1 MLAPDII
8 HSEEDSPGST
18 GLGHANGGR
27 GPGSSLT
34 TPSRPEPTSPTTSTT
49 TTATHTQHPRHH
61 STSTTTTTTTTPL
74 PPYPQP
80 PVDYD
85 YPFYP
90 EVPFQKETNKVQKE
104 GGPHEAIHSDGSGSV
119 ALIISIVAGTLIVV
133 ILIVLL
139 VLKFKGRQ
147 DGAYKVDESK
157 NYEGIPTVPTPMING
172 QGNGAIKPGD
182 RRPVKKQSKDV
193 KEWYV

>member
-1 MLAPDII
+1 MP
-8 HSEEDSPGST
+8 
-18 GLGHANGGR
+18 
-27 GPGSSLT
+27 
-34 TPSRPEPTSPTTSTT
+34 
-49 TTATHTQHPRHH
+49 
-61 STSTTTTTTTTPL
+61 
-74 PPYPQP
+74 
-80 PVDYD
+80 
-85 YPFYP
+85 
-90 EVPFQKETNKVQKE
+90 KE
-104 GGPHEAIHSDGSGSV
+104 GRPHEAIHSDASGSV